1 MFHLSLGEA
10 IVAQARRSGL
20 SVYAWTADAE
30 ADIQRL
36 IELDVDGIVTNFP
49 DRALALL
56 GRLAERP

>member
-30 ADIQRL
+30 ADIQRPP

-56 GRLAERP
+56 GRPARR

>member
-30 ADIQRL
+30 EHIRRL
-36 IELDVDGIVTNFP
+36 IELDVDGIVTNVP

-56 GRLAERP
+56 GRAAGRL

>member
-1 MFHLSLGEA
+1 VFHLSLGEA

-20 SVYAWTADAE
+20 TVYAWTADAE

-36 IELDVDGIVTNFP
+36 IGLDVDGIVTNFP

-56 GRLAERP
+56 GRPAGRP